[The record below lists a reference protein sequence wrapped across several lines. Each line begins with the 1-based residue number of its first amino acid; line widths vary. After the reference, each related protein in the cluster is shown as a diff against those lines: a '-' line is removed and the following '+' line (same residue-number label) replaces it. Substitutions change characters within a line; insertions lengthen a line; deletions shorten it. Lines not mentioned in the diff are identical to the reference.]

1 MPNSTTPRRTRRPSG
16 PVEMWRVQFP
26 SGYVTDI
33 PSTSKSGAL
42 AAADK
47 RRVADEGRAQ
57 RGGAIVTKLE
67 MTE

>member
-1 MPNSTTPRRTRRPSG
+1 MPNSSTTPRRTRRPSG
-16 PVEMWRVQFP
+16 PVEMYRVAFP

-33 PSTSKSGAL
+33 PSTSQAGAL

-57 RGGAIVTKLE
+57 RAGAVITKLE
-67 MTE
+67 MS